1 MKAST
6 YLMNANKESAPQS
19 TGPPIREAEAGFVQP
34 AEATS
39 LKRAGRSATP
49 WLTVIMPSYCGE
61 QWVDASLGSLADQA
75 SEGIEVIVVDS
86 SPTSATRDIALRFV
100 DRLRLRVIER
110 RDLLSWHT
118 KTNFGVEIAD
128 SAHIC
133 WLGVDDIWLPG
144 RAAAV
149 RNWIAAAP
157 SAPLH
162 LAPSAIIDKIG
173 RRLGVWRCPLP
184 AKGELRS
191 DLVRERLLV
200 QNFIAAPAPVFRR
213 DAWLACGGLDETLWY
228 TADWD
233 VWLKI
238 SALGPVY
245 YHDIVTVGF
254 RIHGGSLT
262 VTGSRDAGDF
272 ARQMQI
278 VLARHL
284 DKLGS
289 DSNGLERT
297 ARASI
302 AVNTA
307 LAAGSAGDMFGLLRA
322 AGQVLGLG
330 PAGIHRYLRDSR
342 IVERVVPRVRAKLTG
357 GF

>member
-1 MKAST
+1 MRS
-6 YLMNANKESAPQS
+6 
-19 TGPPIREAEAGFVQP
+19 V
-34 AEATS
+34 EATS
-39 LKRAGRSATP
+39 LERPGRSVAP

-61 QWVDASLGSLADQA
+61 QWIDASLGSLADEA
-75 SEGIEVIVVDS
+75 YEGIEVIVVDS
-86 SPTSATRDIALRFV
+86 SPTSATRDIALRFA

-110 RDLLSWHT
+110 RDLTSWHT
-118 KTNFGVEIAD
+118 KTNFGVEIAESD
-128 SAHIC
+128 HIC

-149 RNWIAAAP
+149 RSWIAAAP

-162 LAPSAIIDKIG
+162 LAPSAIIDKKG
-173 RRLGVWRCPLP
+173 RRLGIWRCPLS
-184 AKGELRS
+184 AKRALQS
-191 DLVRERLLV
+191 DLVRERLLI
-200 QNFIAAPAPVFRR
+200 QNFIAAPAPLFRR
-213 DAWLACGGLDETLWY
+213 DAWLACGGLDEMLWY

-233 VWLKI
+233 MWLKI
-238 SALGPVY
+238 SALGEVF

-254 RIHGGSLT
+254 RIHAGSLT

-278 VLARHL
+278 VLKRHL
-284 DKLGS
+284 GQLGGRT
-289 DSNGLERT
+289 NGLERT

-302 AVNTA
+302 AVNVA
-307 LAAGSAGDMFGLLRA
+307 LAAASAGDMSGLLGA

-342 IVERVVPRVRAKLTG
+342 IVERIVPRIRAKLTG
-357 GF
+357 AF